1 MNSENKSIDRTFDR
15 EQLQQ
20 DLHNYTEDFVLEKME
35 EILKDK
41 DDFDDFCTCDN
52 CLLDITS
59 YTLNRIP
66 AKYIASPQGSLH
78 AKLIEFEHQVNVDIV
93 SVVTRA
99 IRIISKNPRHGEEES
114 FQSEEDYQ
122 NQPPKK

>member
-1 MNSENKSIDRTFDR
+1 MANKKNNEFNLNK
-15 EQLQQ
+15 EKLQNN
-20 DLHNYTEDFVLEKME
+20 LHNYTEDFVLEKME

-52 CLLDITS
+52 CLLDIAS

>member
-1 MNSENKSIDRTFDR
+1 MANKKNNEFNLNK
-15 EQLQQ
+15 EKLQNN
-20 DLHNYTEDFVLEKME
+20 LHNYTEDFVLEKME